1 MVLIQPLGDNAHMFG
16 IVVIAALLLIAVLA
30 PFYGV
35 DSRLDDV
42 ARRRLGR

>member
-1 MVLIQPLGDNAHMFG
+1 MKRVGDTGSMFG
-16 IVVIAALLLIAVLA
+16 IVLLLALLAIAVLA

-35 DSRLDDV
+35 DSRIDDV